1 MSSTMEI
8 KLQNLDSIRDAIRL
22 AGSGT
27 KAGLSK
33 STGLSVA
40 TCNNLLNEMFEQGEL
55 LQVDQDESQ
64 GGRKASRFIYNKD
77 YYHVLGIYVKIVQG
91 VRNVGYSIANALGD
105 IIEQEVLHPDWI
117 DCEYLSNL
125 FEQRLAR
132 DPLIHSAALAIP
144 GNVYQGRVEYCD
156 IHSLE
161 GLDLQA
167 VLGKKL
173 NINVIV
179 ENDMNMIAYGA
190 YWADRCR
197 ENCLVAMDFPVDDA
211 VGSGIVID
219 GKIYKG
225 ATRFAGE
232 LAFALEEEG
241 IPRTQQPVS
250 KLSKSELFKILV
262 KSVMMVTCVLNPDRI
277 VLMCEALNEDDLP
290 MIRDYC
296 KKFVSEYHIPQ
307 IVLSRSFYDFCT
319 AGMIRATLNSL
330 RYQFRLTV

>member
-22 AGSGT
+22 EGSGT

-40 TCNNLLNEMFEQGEL
+40 TCNNLLNEMFERGEL

-64 GGRKASRFIYNKD
+64 GGRKASRFIYNKN

-91 VRNVGYSIANALGD
+91 MRNVGYTIANAIGD

-117 DCEYLSNL
+117 DCDYLCDL
-125 FEQRLAR
+125 FQQRLAR
-132 DPLIHSAALAIP
+132 DPLIRSAALAIP
-144 GNVYQGRVEYCD
+144 GNVYQGKVEYCD

-161 GLDLQA
+161 GLDLQTI
-167 VLGKKL
+167 LEQQL
-173 NINVIV
+173 NISVIV

-190 YWADRCR
+190 YWTNHKN
-197 ENCLVAMDFPVDDA
+197 ENCLVAVDFPVDDC

-225 ATRFAGE
+225 ATLFAGE
-232 LAFALEEEG
+232 LSFALEENG
-241 IPRTQQPVS
+241 IPRAKQPAC
-250 KLSKSELFKILV
+250 KLGKSELFKILA
-262 KSVMMVTCVLNPDRI
+262 KSVMMLTCVLNPNCI
-277 VLMCEALNEDDLP
+277 VLMCEVMEEDDLV

-296 KKFVSEYHIPQ
+296 KKFISEYHIPRL
-307 IVLSRSFYDFCT
+307 VLSRGYYDFCVS
-319 AGMIRATLNSL
+319 GMTRATLNSL
-330 RYQFRLTV
+330 RYQFKLTV